1 MAAPCASLGS
11 LLTYL
16 PPARPPPLPS
26 CNSRP
31 PLPLVAFVR
40 HHRFLRIR
48 IRALFSSQ
56 KGSIVPCSL
65 HGGERER
72 KKGRESK
79 RKACDGEKNK
89 KEMETPEEALLGAT
103 IGAKSV
109 PSGCLHQFYRRFLN
123 PAVRTDSAHPRL
135 DYVV

>member
-72 KKGRESK
+72 ER
-79 RKACDGEKNK
+79 RGEKVRERHVMVRRIRKRWRRQK
-89 KEMETPEEALLGAT
+89 K
-103 IGAKSV
+103 
-109 PSGCLHQFYRRFLN
+109 PSWEQPSARRACQV
-123 PAVRTDSAHPRL
+123 AVYINFIADF
-135 DYVV
+135 